1 MALKLLFFT
10 SYRYFREYPVCIEI
24 QKPNIMRNF
33 YLLQTFLFFTSFL
46 FSFGLFAQGIIVEE
60 STNRSLNA
68 LEHRSDFD
76 KNEYSKVLDKGEKRI
91 YVANKVLSKTT
102 NRSNTG
108 IENNVSLSLN
118 LTFDS
123 SLFSPS
129 SIMLLNENGYSDFA
143 IWQGSNP
150 IVFDVPDSDSYDIFV
165 TFNNQTTNQRHIV
178 IKELV
183 AVAGNTTVNANA
195 TEAQNYISLDV
206 YDEAGTAIEP
216 GIPNPQ
222 NGENSI
228 VSLDSYHYFN
238 PTNTMFLTKIH
249 AIDNPVPGDNRWN
262 FYINNVSNR
271 YTFIH
276 NAAVRNYKNGYYFSK
291 FPELSNISG
300 NADISNDPSKW
311 VSHQEKFEP
320 SLLGATND
328 LNKGY
333 ATLTLMNGY
342 IQSEVRSYQDDPYDA
357 TEQVPLWLNNSLD
370 GPTSDFLV
378 SPILIDYKTVID
390 PARGEERFFIM
401 GNLLHSGDNGEV
413 NYASQNITFG
423 NRYFDG
429 LNYYKSINGTK
440 VLPLHPKFTFS
451 RNQSSEVVQG
461 NNAPIFTHSTFMGEL
476 SVLYKGRFG
485 ELRQSDYLATDV
497 SVIHNGSNVFSGNY
511 IDFTSYNIP
520 AFGPLEISFSNE
532 NTNAFG
538 VNGKNEAKL
547 TYVSDGSERFPP
559 TLQMLQFRDTDG
571 NVTELFASADEGTV
585 RLAAGDFT
593 FNTSQFGYVYNP
605 GNTVEMFYSIHNENN
620 WTELQL
626 TEDPSNFQMPA
637 YGDYYEASLSS
648 IVNTQDDVWYDA
660 KIICTDASGNK
671 QEQLLSPAFK
681 INDTSLS
688 IEETGANS
696 ALAIYPNP
704 FSNEVNIILPVN
716 VNGDYTFRVTD
727 ILGKIIYTRSQ
738 NEKSFIWDA
747 SLLTQ
752 GIYFLSIENDGTV
765 MTRKVVRK

>member
-1 MALKLLFFT
+1 MKNPYPHQTLLFFI
-10 SYRYFREYPVCIEI
+10 S
-24 QKPNIMRNF
+24 
-33 YLLQTFLFFTSFL
+33 FF
-46 FSFGLFAQGIIVEE
+46 FSFGLFAQGVIVEE
-60 STNRSLNA
+60 STNRNWNT

-76 KNEYSKVLDKGEKRI
+76 KNEYVNVIDTGVERVYI
-91 YVANKVLSKTT
+91 ANEILSPNT
-102 NRSNTG
+102 NQNNTG
-108 IENNVSLSLN
+108 IESNVSLNLN

-123 SLFSPS
+123 SIFSPS
-129 SIMLLNENGYSDFA
+129 YIIVQNESGHYD
-143 IWQGSNP
+143 IGVWQGSNP
-150 IVFDVPDSDSYDIFV
+150 LVFNVPDGESYDVFIP
-165 TFNNQTTNQRHIV
+165 FNNQITNQRHIV
-178 IKELV
+178 VKELV
-183 AVAGNTTVNANA
+183 AVGGNTTINANV
-195 TEAQNYISLDV
+195 TEAQNYISLDI
-206 YDEAGTAIEP
+206 YDEIGTAIKP

-222 NGENSI
+222 NGAISK
-228 VSLDSYHYFN
+228 VSLDTYHYFN
-238 PTNTMFLTKIH
+238 PTNNMFLTKTH
-249 AIDNPVPGDNRWN
+249 ASDDPVSGDNRWN

-276 NAAVRNYKNGYYFSK
+276 NAAIRNYKDGYYFSK
-291 FPELSNISG
+291 FPELTTISG
-300 NADISNDPSKW
+300 DADISNDPNKW
-311 VSHQEKFEP
+311 ASHQEKFEP

-328 LNKGY
+328 LHKGY

-342 IQSEVRSYQDDPYDA
+342 VQSEVRSYQDDPFDA
-357 TEQVPLWLNNSLD
+357 TEQVPLWLNNSFD
-370 GPTSDFLV
+370 GSTSDFLI
-378 SPILIDYKTVID
+378 SPILIDYKTEID

-401 GNLLHSGDNGEV
+401 GNLLHSGDNGEI

-429 LNYYKSINGTK
+429 LNYYKTINGTK

-451 RNQSSEVVQG
+451 SNQSSEIVQG
-461 NNAPIFTHSTFMGEL
+461 NNVPIFTYSTFLGEPT
-476 SVLYKGRFG
+476 VLYKGRFG
-485 ELRQSDYLATDV
+485 ELRQSDFIATDV
-497 SVIHNGSNVFSGNY
+497 SVIHNGSNVFTGNY

-520 AFGPLEISFSNE
+520 AYGSLEISFSNE

-571 NVTELFASADEGTV
+571 NVTELFATADEGTV

-593 FNTSQFGYVYNP
+593 FNSSQYSYVYNP
-605 GNTVEMFYSIHNENN
+605 GNTVEMYYSIHNENN

-688 IEETGANS
+688 VYETGTNS
-696 ALAIYPNP
+696 TLAIYPNP
-704 FSNEVNIILPVN
+704 FSNEVNIILPDN
-716 VNGDYTFRVTD
+716 IYGDYTFRVTD
-727 ILGKIIYTRSQ
+727 MLGKTIHTSSRS
-738 NEKSFIWDA
+738 EKSFTWDA

-752 GIYFLSIENDGTV
+752 GIYFLSIESSGTV